1 MTKNW
6 SEHGCDEVKAHY
18 TFYTVPVA
26 AALWCG
32 IPEDRVHEELERCVP
47 VDDLGGAVLRHPDI
61 KCIEYRCLAIH
72 DAIRKREL
80 PVARENGI
88 RVNDHVTPA
97 RRHVYLLDLKIWMSE
112 KFPTDKPPLL
122 FDEIERSAHP
132 HVTADTYRSVK
143 ADRDALK
150 EKNSDLEDAVMRL
163 KTESEALTIENK
175 RLQEVVSKTQILDDR
190 SRATYLN
197 VIGALTSLIFG
208 KNSLGAP
215 NSLFRNQSALIN
227 ALVENFGSVQG
238 ISKKNL
244 EIKLLEAKNYL
255 TSSE

>member
-18 TFYTVPVA
+18 TFYPVPVA

-32 IPEDRVHEELERCVP
+32 IPEDRVDEELKRCVS

-150 EKNSDLEDAVMRL
+150 ETNSQLIDEVTRIKKENSLL
-163 KTESEALTIENK
+163 KDEQE
-175 RLQEVVSKTQILDDR
+175 RLQTELAKTGNIDER

-197 VIGALTSLIFG
+197 IIGAFLALT
-208 KNSLGAP
+208 LGESARGTP
-215 NSLFRNQSALIN
+215 NSVFRNQSALIN
-227 ALVENFGSVQG
+227 ALVATYGHLPG
-238 ISKKNL
+238 ISERNL
-244 EIKLLEAKNYL
+244 QAKFVEAKTHL
-255 TSSE
+255 TSA